1 MNKNQAVSSYLQY
14 LPAIFHQDPFV
25 GRFLLAFEAVLS
37 GPGYAD
43 RAGLEELI
51 GALPT
56 YVDPQTTP
64 SEFLPWLAG
73 WVALSLRA
81 DWDAD
86 TKRKFIQEIVPLY
99 RLRGT
104 RAGLARMLKIYTGE
118 DVAIDDDFDR
128 PAHFFQVKLTLSE
141 ADPDRQRQKQA
152 IARAIIDQEKP
163 AHTFYALRVAVPT
176 MRLVSLK
183 LKQDEKD
190 KPKLLCLG
198 SIPPGVDGALTVLGT
213 ST

>member
-1 MNKNQAVSSYLQY
+1 MNKDQAVSSYLQY

-43 RAGLEELI
+43 QPGLQELVDD
-51 GALPT
+51 LPT

-86 TKRKFIQEIVPLY
+86 TKRRFIQEIVPLY
-99 RLRGT
+99 RLRARGPGW
-104 RAGLARMLKIYTGE
+104 RACSR
-118 DVAIDDDFDR
+118 
-128 PAHFFQVKLTLSE
+128 
-141 ADPDRQRQKQA
+141 
-152 IARAIIDQEKP
+152 
-163 AHTFYALRVAVPT
+163 
-176 MRLVSLK
+176 
-183 LKQDEKD
+183 
-190 KPKLLCLG
+190 
-198 SIPPGVDGALTVLGT
+198 SIPAKMSRSTTT
-213 ST
+213 STARRTSFRSS

>member
-1 MNKNQAVSSYLQY
+1 MNKDQAVSSYLQY

-43 RAGLEELI
+43 QPGLQELVDD
-51 GALPT
+51 LPT

-86 TKRKFIQEIVPLY
+86 TKRRFIQEIVPLY